1 MLQENQESYF
11 NDLKSENHPNSF
23 YLFNKEVLWLGC
35 FEIYIPLFKISNFY
49 KHMIGGLMSI
59 DRAMNYFIDL
69 TLLKIDRYKGLTI
82 LKINFYDKILV
93 SARAI
98 FLRHYSKIN
107 TYTLLTKYFTFL
119 RLKWMK
125 RISFLVNYHKR
136 VIAFW
141 HRSIHDL

>member
-1 MLQENQESYF
+1 
-11 NDLKSENHPNSF
+11 
-23 YLFNKEVLWLGC
+23 
-35 FEIYIPLFKISNFY
+35 
-49 KHMIGGLMSI
+49 MIGGLMSI

-93 SARAI
+93 SARVI

-119 RLKWMK
+119 RLK
-125 RISFLVNYHKR
+125 
-136 VIAFW
+136 
-141 HRSIHDL
+141 